1 MPASANQQEDVL
13 QVVIIV
19 ALFHQPISR
28 KALLLYSSSFCL
40 FEVDKKKAHLLRFPT
55 PDKGS
60 PPQKPIQREGKEGV
74 RLCKD
79 RRIRIPRAPLYK
91 MFGGLFMSE
100 VSSNLDTAI

>member
-40 FEVDKKKAHLLRFPT
+40 IGVDKKKAYHLRFPT

-74 RLCKD
+74 RLYMIGVSAFPETLC
-79 RRIRIPRAPLYK
+79 INVWWT
-91 MFGGLFMSE
+91 FMSE